1 MNTNLVTE
9 SFRSKKYVDVE
20 ISSNE
25 IEDTALLTILIDL
38 IGPDIWKRNEK
49 LSLAEAQKY
58 SDTASLLISLNKSG
72 KAILRLNTKEQLQ
85 CDQNLTSQND
95 LIIVGNLY
103 AGRPKDF
110 CKEDYQILN
119 LSPLSLLAIEAE
131 KFQWEYQNT

>member
-58 SDTASLLISLNKSG
+58 SDTASLLIS
-72 KAILRLNTKEQLQ
+72 
-85 CDQNLTSQND
+85 
-95 LIIVGNLY
+95 
-103 AGRPKDF
+103 
-110 CKEDYQILN
+110 
-119 LSPLSLLAIEAE
+119 
-131 KFQWEYQNT
+131 